1 MYNTLKRKILPVVYQ
16 CITTGRLCEA
26 AEMAKRKVSLM
37 KEIKEEVVQQVKMLM
52 FSITFLL
59 ILIVDFFL
67 SNQSYPL
74 YVSILIAADI
84 FL

>member
-1 MYNTLKRKILPVVYQ
+1 
-16 CITTGRLCEA
+16 
-26 AEMAKRKVSLM
+26 M

-67 SNQSYPL
+67 ANQSYPL
-74 YVSILIAADI
+74 YLLILIAADI

>member
-1 MYNTLKRKILPVVYQ
+1 MIHKIFL

-37 KEIKEEVVQQVKMLM
+37 KEIKEEVVQQVKMPM

-59 ILIVDFFL
+59 ILIADFFL

-74 YVSILIAADI
+74 YLLILIAADI